1 MDTGFTAHIRKITKK
16 QKKIPFGIFL
26 ARNLFNVRIVE
37 TRSPHPSYERRNL
50 VVMNKFRV
58 VLSLV
63 LLLCYLSVVTAGAVE
78 YYPTDL
84 GNIWVLE
91 TADGTERMTYTI
103 EAAQERIDGKEIALF
118 KRTAET
124 AGADETTGEVY
135 FVHFDED
142 GVKLHK
148 VVAELGS
155 FIGTASAVL
164 SPPGLFLPAA
174 LALGVSWEFMLET
187 EVILTGPLSVSYA
200 YEVVAIEDVVTPAGT
215 FENCLKI
222 QIDSRTVSALSVGRT
237 TSYQWLAPNIG
248 IVRVETSQEIVFNLI
263 SSNLVSDTS
272 IYDVTGD
279 GVVNIL
285 DLVFVAARL
294 GDTDTEAD
302 VNVDGTVDIL
312 DLVLI
317 SQNLG
322 D

>member
-1 MDTGFTAHIRKITKK
+1 MFVKNSCVG
-16 QKKIPFGIFL
+16 L
-26 ARNLFNVRIVE
+26 
-37 TRSPHPSYERRNL
+37 L
-50 VVMNKFRV
+50 VV
-58 VLSLV
+58 V
-63 LLLCYLSVVTAGAVE
+63 LLLYSSMVATAETVA

-91 TADGTERMTYTI
+91 TADGTERVTYTI
-103 EAAQERIDGKEIALF
+103 EASEERIDGKEIAHF

-124 AGADETTGEVY
+124 AGAEETTGEVY

-164 SPPGLFLPAA
+164 SPPGLFLPAS
-174 LALGVSWEFMLET
+174 LVLGVSWEFTLET
-187 EVILTGPLSVSYA
+187 EVILTGPLSVSYV
-200 YEVVAIEDVVTPAGT
+200 YEVVAVEDVVTPAGT

-222 QIDSRTVSALSVGRT
+222 QIDTRTVSTLSVGRA

-248 IVRVETSQEIVFNLI
+248 IVRVETDQERVFNLI
-263 SSNLVSDTS
+263 RSNLVSDVS
-272 IYDVTGD
+272 AYDVTGDGIVNILDLVFVASRLGDADTDADVNAD

-285 DLVFVAARL
+285 DLVLVAR
-294 GDTDTEAD
+294 
-302 VNVDGTVDIL
+302 
-312 DLVLI
+312 
-317 SQNLG
+317 NLE

>member
-1 MDTGFTAHIRKITKK
+1 MFVKT
-16 QKKIPFGIFL
+16 
-26 ARNLFNVRIVE
+26 
-37 TRSPHPSYERRNL
+37 SC
-50 VVMNKFRV
+50 V

-63 LLLCYLSVVTAGAVE
+63 LLLLCSSIVATAETVE

-84 GNIWVLE
+84 GNVWVLE
-91 TADGTERMTYTI
+91 TADGTERVTYTI
-103 EAAQERIDGKEIALF
+103 EASEERIDGNEIALF

-124 AGADETTGEVY
+124 LGTDETTGETY

-155 FIGTASAVL
+155 IFGTATAVL
-164 SPPGLFLPAA
+164 SPPVLFFPAS
-174 LALGVSWEFMLET
+174 LALGDSWAFMLET
-187 EVILTGPLSVSYA
+187 EVILTGPVSVFSV
-200 YEVVAIEDVVTPAGT
+200 YEVVAVEDVVTPAGT

-222 QIDSRTVSALSVGRT
+222 RLDTKTVTASISRS
-237 TSYQWLAPNIG
+237 TSYQWLAPNVG
-248 IVRVETSQEIVFNLI
+248 IVRVETDQEIVFNLI
-263 SSNLVSDTS
+263 RSNLVPDAST
-272 IYDVTGD
+272 YDVTGD

-294 GDTDTEAD
+294 GDADTAAVVNAD
-302 VNVDGTVDIL
+302 GVVNIL

-317 SQNLG
+317 SQNLS

>member
-1 MDTGFTAHIRKITKK
+1 MFVKK
-16 QKKIPFGIFL
+16 GCVGL
-26 ARNLFNVRIVE
+26 L
-37 TRSPHPSYERRNL
+37 L
-50 VVMNKFRV
+50 V
-58 VLSLV
+58 V
-63 LLLCYLSVVTAGAVE
+63 LLLYSSITAIAEIVA

-91 TADGTERMTYTI
+91 TADGTERVTYTI
-103 EAAQERIDGKEIALF
+103 EASKERIDGKEIARF

-124 AGADETTGEVY
+124 AGAEETTGEVY

-164 SPPGLFLPAA
+164 SPPGLFLPAS
-174 LALGVSWEFMLET
+174 LVLGVSWEFTLET
-187 EVILTGPLSVSYA
+187 EVILTGPLSVSYV
-200 YEVVAIEDVVTPAGT
+200 YEVVAVEDVVTPAGT

-222 QIDSRTVSALSVGRT
+222 RIDSRTVSALSVGRA

-248 IVRVETSQEIVFNLI
+248 IVRVETDQARVFNLI
-263 SSNLVSDTS
+263 RSNLVPDVSA
-272 IYDVTGD
+272 YDVTGD

-285 DLVFVAARL
+285 DLVFVASRL
-294 GDTDTEAD
+294 GDADTDAD
-302 VNVDGTVDIL
+302 VNADGVVNIL
-312 DLVLI
+312 DLVLVAR
-317 SQNLG
+317 NLR

>member
-1 MDTGFTAHIRKITKK
+1 MFVKK
-16 QKKIPFGIFL
+16 GC
-26 ARNLFNVRIVE
+26 
-37 TRSPHPSYERRNL
+37 
-50 VVMNKFRV
+50 V
-58 VLSLV
+58 VLV
-63 LLLCYLSVVTAGAVE
+63 LAILWLYSSMVTTAEVVE

-91 TADGTERMTYTI
+91 TTDGTERVTYTI
-103 EAAQERIDGKEIALF
+103 EASEERIDGKEIALF

-155 FIGTASAVL
+155 FIGTATAVL
-164 SPPGLFLPAA
+164 SPPGMFVPAS
-174 LALGVSWEFMLET
+174 LAVGDSWEFMVET
-187 EVILTGPLSVSYA
+187 EVVLTGPLSILYT
-200 YEVVAIEDVVTPAGT
+200 YEAVAVEDVVTPAGT

-222 QIDSRTVSALSVGRT
+222 QIDSRTVSASSIGRA

-248 IVRVETSQEIVFNLI
+248 IVRVETDQELVFNLI
-263 SSNLVSDTS
+263 RSNLVSTDST
-272 IYDVTGD
+272 YDVTGD

-285 DLVFVAARL
+285 DLVFVASRVGEA
-294 GDTDTEAD
+294 DTDAD
-302 VNVDGTVDIL
+302 VNADGVVNIL

-317 SQNLG
+317 AQNLSG
-322 D
+322 

>member
-1 MDTGFTAHIRKITKK
+1 MFVKNGCV
-16 QKKIPFGIFL
+16 GL
-26 ARNLFNVRIVE
+26 
-37 TRSPHPSYERRNL
+37 L
-50 VVMNKFRV
+50 VV
-58 VLSLV
+58 V
-63 LLLCYLSVVTAGAVE
+63 LLLCSSMVATAETVE

-91 TADGTERMTYTI
+91 TADGTERMTYTL
-103 EAAQERIDGKEIALF
+103 EASEERIDGKEIALF

-124 AGADETTGEVY
+124 EGADETTGEVY

-155 FIGTASAVL
+155 FIGTAMATL
-164 SPPGLFLPAA
+164 SPPELFVPAS
-174 LALGVSWEFMLET
+174 LVLGDSWEFTLET
-187 EVILTGPLSVSYA
+187 EVILTGPLSVSYV
-200 YEVVAIEDVVTPAGT
+200 YEVVGVEDVVTPAGT

-222 QIDSRTVSALSVGRT
+222 QIDSRTVSTLSVGRA

-248 IVRVETSQEIVFNLI
+248 IVRVETDQERVFNLTR
-263 SSNLVSDTS
+263 SNLVPDAST
-272 IYDVTGD
+272 YDVTGD
-279 GVVNIL
+279 GVINIL

-294 GDTDTEAD
+294 GDADTDAD
-302 VNVDGTVDIL
+302 VNADGVVNIL

-317 SQNLG
+317 AGNLS

>member
-1 MDTGFTAHIRKITKK
+1 M
-16 QKKIPFGIFL
+16 
-26 ARNLFNVRIVE
+26 
-37 TRSPHPSYERRNL
+37 
-50 VVMNKFRV
+50 VMNKVRV

-63 LLLCYLSVVTAGAVE
+63 LLFCYLSVGTAEIVE

-91 TADGTERMTYTI
+91 TADGTERVTYTI
-103 EAAQERIDGKEIALF
+103 EASEERIDGREIALF
-118 KRTAET
+118 KRTVET
-124 AGADETTGEVY
+124 LGTDETTGETY

-155 FIGTASAVL
+155 LFGTATAVL
-164 SPPGLFLPAA
+164 SPPVLFFPVS
-174 LALGVSWEFMLET
+174 LALGDSWEFMLES
-187 EVILTGPLSVSYA
+187 EVVLTGPVSVFSA
-200 YEVVAIEDVVTPAGT
+200 YEVVAVEDVVTPAGT

-222 QIDSRTVSALSVGRT
+222 RLDTKTVTASISRS
-237 TSYQWLAPNIG
+237 TSYQWLAPNVG
-248 IVRVETSQEIVFNLI
+248 IVRVETDQEIVFNLI
-263 SSNLVSDTS
+263 RSNLVPDVST
-272 IYDVTGD
+272 YDVTGD

-294 GDTDTEAD
+294 GDADTAAD
-302 VNVDGTVDIL
+302 VNADGVVNIL

-317 SQNLG
+317 SQNLS